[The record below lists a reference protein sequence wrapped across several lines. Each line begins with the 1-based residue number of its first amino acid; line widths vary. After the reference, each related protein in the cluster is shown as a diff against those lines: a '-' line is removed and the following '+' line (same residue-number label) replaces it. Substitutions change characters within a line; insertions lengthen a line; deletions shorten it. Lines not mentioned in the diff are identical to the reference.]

1 MAKKEFSEK
10 FHNFSDGKVSYIEWN
25 NDSTLPGFQFSHA
38 TGFNS
43 LTYKKLLEPLSNDFH
58 IRAIDARGHG
68 FTETEAIP
76 EKMYNWAVYR
86 DDLIRS
92 VENFAEEKGQPII
105 LGGHSMGGAT
115 IMQVAAKRPDL
126 VCGLVLIEPVLIP
139 RRNLRLIK
147 IGRKFPIAKIIPFIK
162 EATSRADSTLKR
174 RRKFPNR
181 DMIKKSYKGRGAFT
195 TWNDGFLDDYIDGGT
210 KEDEEFCVL
219 TCHPEW
225 EAATFSSWKHNA
237 MEAIKN
243 INCPITLLQGEI
255 GSTTQ
260 EPGIKLLKKQDPNGV
275 FRIIKESSH
284 FLPMEYPEV
293 IQEEIRK
300 IKTRVY

>member
-1 MAKKEFSEK
+1 MKKKQFIKK
-10 FHNFSDGKVSYIEWN
+10 FHNFGDGNVSYIEWN
-25 NDSTLPGFQFSHA
+25 DDIELPGFQFSHA

-43 LTYKKLLEPLSNDFH
+43 LTYRKLLEPLSNEFH

-76 EKMYNWAVYR
+76 NKMYDWVTYR

-92 VENFAEEKGQPII
+92 VENFVEEKGSPII

-115 IMQVAAKRPDL
+115 IMQVAASRPEL
-126 VCGLVLIEPVLIP
+126 VSGLVLIEPVLIP
-139 RRNLRLIK
+139 KKNLNLIK
-147 IGRKFPIAKIIPFIK
+147 LGRKFPISKFLPFIK
-162 EATSRADSTLKR
+162 EATSRADATLKR
-174 RRKFPNR
+174 RREFPNKE
-181 DMIKKSYKGRGAFT
+181 MIKKSYRGRGAFT
-195 TWNDGFLDDYIDGGT
+195 TWVDGFLDDYIDGGT
-210 KEDEEFCVL
+210 KVEGDYHIL

-237 MEAIKN
+237 MEAIKK

-260 EPGIKLLKKQDPNGV
+260 EPGIKLLKKQDPNGT
-275 FRIIKESSH
+275 FKIIDNSSH
-284 FLPMEYPEV
+284 FLPMEYPEIV
-293 IQEEIRK
+293 QKEIRK
-300 IKTRVY
+300 IKNRV